1 MEHDQL
7 QLQFKQAS
15 TLKLLRSDSAPLV
28 ITFLYQQFKHRHRLV
43 IHHQELSEKLDQY
56 LEDLQETNPNLY
68 KGTAQTYL
76 RQWCD
81 EEHRYLR
88 RYYDGDG
95 QEIYELT
102 PDTERVLRW
111 MEELNKSEFV
121 GTESRFLRIF
131 DLLQEVVEKSTE
143 DVGLRLKQLEAEKK
157 RLENEMAQIEASGRV
172 EQYTT
177 TQIKERFFEAN
188 DTARRLLADFREV
201 EENFR
206 QLARAVQEQQLKEG
220 VRKGHIVGYVL
231 EADTALK
238 ESDQGRSFYTFWQFL
253 MSADKQEQL
262 RQLLEQLY
270 QLPAV
275 PNRPEDQRL
284 LRSLKRSLLDAG
296 AKIVESNRK
305 LGEQLRKLLDEQR
318 LSEARRVLQLVA
330 EIKQLGLQVQ
340 AQETAGEFAIE
351 LETLPEV
358 NLLMERQ
365 LWTPSDTTRFTQQV
379 VEPAEVDWTTANT
392 AGLFNQ
398 FYVDQTALRRK
409 IEALLEKT
417 PAVTLAELTQI
428 YPIEQGLAELLTYFT
443 IATQSETHHIN
454 EEIFELVQL
463 PEQDTLREIE
473 LPQII
478 FQR

>member
-318 LSEARRVLQLVA
+318 LSEARRVLQLVG

-365 LWTPSDTTRFTQQV
+365 LWTPSETTRFTQQV
-379 VEPAEVDWTTANT
+379 VQPAEVDWTTANT

-409 IEALLEKT
+409 IEALLEKK

-428 YPIEQGLAELLTYFT
+428 YPIEQGLAELLTYFS

-463 PEQDTLREIE
+463 PEQNALREIE

>member
-15 TLKLLRSDSAPLV
+15 ALKLLRSDSAPLV

-88 RYYDGDG
+88 RYYDSDG

-157 RLENEMAQIEASGRV
+157 RVEDEMAQIQASGRV

-206 QLARAVQEQQLKEG
+206 LLARAVQEQQLKEG
-220 VRKGHIVGYVL
+220 ARKGHIVGYVL

-330 EIKQLGLQVQ
+330 EIKQLGLQAQ

-365 LWTPSDTTRFTQQV
+365 LWTPSETARFTQQV
-379 VEPAEVDWTTANT
+379 VETAAADWSTANT
-392 AGLFNQ
+392 EGLFNQ

-409 IEALLEKT
+409 IEALLETK

-463 PEQDTLREIE
+463 PEQDVVREIE